1 MIDTKLLF
9 DSIVDSIAK
18 IEEELN
24 QLDKGIFFAPELY
37 IAFKIGIN
45 IYQNKEKIFN
55 TSNVKWHRETAFL
68 KGSITDLAFEVGDKL
83 IFFELKIRSTSLKY
97 IADLQKLQS
106 IDNNSTKYFIALVD
120 RFVDGQ
126 DGRIDSVKSIFKGI
140 SDHRFYVL
148 PTSHSPYS
156 NPVNCEIHLF
166 ELQSYI

>member
-18 IEEELN
+18 IKEELN

-68 KGSITDLAFEVGDKL
+68 KGSITDLAFEVDDKI
-83 IFFELKIRSTSLKY
+83 IFF
-97 IADLQKLQS
+97 
-106 IDNNSTKYFIALVD
+106 
-120 RFVDGQ
+120 
-126 DGRIDSVKSIFKGI
+126 
-140 SDHRFYVL
+140 
-148 PTSHSPYS
+148 
-156 NPVNCEIHLF
+156 
-166 ELQSYI
+166 